1 MESHTDEIDDAE
13 KDILLKVWLFLF
25 RPKHAKE
32 KKQRLSSSFVL
43 DDDDTLRGT
52 TKPTHAKHGVEQEE
66 EEIPKRNIMGNEM
79 MRK

>member
-1 MESHTDEIDDAE
+1 MKSILMQR
-13 KDILLKVWLFLF
+13 DILLKVWLFLF

-52 TKPTHAKHGVEQEE
+52 TKPTHATKHGVEQEE
-66 EEIPKRNIMGNEM
+66 EEIPKRNING
-79 MRK
+79 K